1 MLLLHS
7 GIWAIT
13 STEFPAGRALAGY
26 KVSAPFEC
34 VCAVLLMKN
43 HGAAV
48 GGMIGGSADV
58 DRK

>member
-7 GIWAIT
+7 EFWAIT
-13 STEFPAGRALAGY
+13 STELPAGKALSGY
-26 KVSAPFEC
+26 EVSAPFI
-34 VCAVLLMKN
+34 CAVLLMRN
-43 HGAAV
+43 HETAV

>member
-7 GIWAIT
+7 EFWAIT
-13 STEFPAGRALAGY
+13 STELPAGKALSGY
-26 KVSAPFEC
+26 EVSAPFAC
-34 VCAVLLMKN
+34 VCAVLLMRN
-43 HGAAV
+43 HETAV